1 MILPNKYIQE
11 SSSLI
16 GMGGKVLSLLKNDM
30 PLSELWELS
39 KIKSVVNNYERFV
52 LVLDMLFVMGLI
64 DLEND
69 KIIRTER

>member
-1 MILPNKYIQE
+1 
-11 SSSLI
+11 
-16 GMGGKVLSLLKNDM
+16 MGGKVLSLLKNDM